1 MGHDAAQ
8 WVGRGKKLPM
18 SHETLET
25 RRDLFWRRAQGAY
38 RHMFSGIDVGGFKEY
53 DDSKVS
59 TKRDCPESGAPR
71 KNTVDG
77 SLMVHI
83 YWYIGAQGYACN
95 AICCQSSPGC
105 LLNNH
110 LVFLC
115 PEGFQ
120 RLHVFPQVKAERSPP
135 DHNPKKET

>member
-53 DDSKVS
+53 DDS
-59 TKRDCPESGAPR
+59 TKRAQCKP
-71 KNTVDG
+71 TVQ
-77 SLMVHI
+77 SRVRHEKILLMV
-83 YWYIGAQGYACN
+83 C
-95 AICCQSSPGC
+95 
-105 LLNNH
+105 
-110 LVFLC
+110 
-115 PEGFQ
+115 
-120 RLHVFPQVKAERSPP
+120 
-135 DHNPKKET
+135 